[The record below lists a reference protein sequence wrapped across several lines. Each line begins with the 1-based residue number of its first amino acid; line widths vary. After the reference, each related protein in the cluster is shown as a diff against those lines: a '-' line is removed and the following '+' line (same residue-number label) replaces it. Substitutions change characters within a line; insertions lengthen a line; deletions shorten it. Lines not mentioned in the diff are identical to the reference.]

1 MLTSN
6 SLIEKEL
13 AAAFAEREQLI
24 SNEQTLKN
32 ENGHLNEKANALKK
46 EI

>member
-1 MLTSN
+1 MLSSN

-13 AAAFAEREQLI
+13 AAAFAEREKLI

-32 ENGHLNEKANALKK
+32 ENSNLKEKVIALKK
-46 EI
+46 ES